1 MDRINLTKWQRH
13 CGQKT
18 RFGRAPA
25 SVLGKTIGQADQTT
39 LQEMSVISNT
49 EVNEQLAKNYET
61 VGTQVRRDLG
71 DSMTKAFQ
79 NVDAILDDLGLD
91 RTSANQRA
99 VRILAYNQMEIT
111 KESVLSMK
119 DYDAKVTSVLEQMK
133 PAAVA
138 KMIEKQENPLEMTMD
153 EIEAAIQK
161 IQEEQPDDDMTLR
174 KYLWK
179 LDHKGDITPEERKSM
194 IGIYR
199 LIDKVEKSDGA
210 VIGQLVKEGR
220 ELTFSSLLS
229 AVRTR
234 RAEGKEF
241 TIDDDFGSLES
252 QQSRG
257 ETISEQIGAAF
268 GNQVVRR
275 LKKELSPE
283 ALRQTGE
290 DVTCEQILEAC
301 ETPESQAED
310 AAYYE
315 ALAQNYLRDGSIER
329 RQYTS
334 VSGGGRDSCYTAEHP
349 RDEAVSGKRN
359 AQKTMPC
366 LPGKKVKLSLRC
378 LISRKNWK
386 GC

>member
-1 MDRINLTKWQRH
+1 MWK
-13 CGQKT
+13 
-18 RFGRAPA
+18 A
-25 SVLGKTIGQADQTT
+25 
-39 LQEMSVISNT
+39 
-49 EVNEQLAKNYET
+49 NEQLAKNYEA

-161 IQEEQPDDDMTLR
+161 IQEEQPDDDMILR

-268 GNQVVRR
+268 GNQVIRR

-315 ALAQNYLRDGSIER
+315 VLAQNIRETAALSDDSI
-329 RQYTS
+329 QA
-334 VSGGGRDSCYTAEHP
+334 CL
-349 RDEAVSGKRN
+349 EAAGI
-359 AQKTMPC
+359 P
-366 LPGKKVKLSLRC
+366 LRC
-378 LISRKNWK
+378 RTSAR
-386 GC
+386 